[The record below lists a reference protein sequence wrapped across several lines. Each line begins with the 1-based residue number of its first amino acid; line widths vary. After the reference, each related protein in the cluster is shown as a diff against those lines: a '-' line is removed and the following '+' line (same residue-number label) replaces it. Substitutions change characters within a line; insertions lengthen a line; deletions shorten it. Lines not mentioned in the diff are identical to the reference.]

1 MTQTTT
7 GDRAGIDRKATVAQI
22 AGIMAEA
29 SAAPV
34 PFHERSEFKEIY
46 AKLHFISLGIAAMK
60 GIGEMMRPGM
70 GQMDTSLY
78 EASAVF
84 AFFGE
89 ALEAPAQ
96 EVHDTLEQL
105 QWAAKREA
113 A

>member
-7 GDRAGIDRKATVAQI
+7 GDRAGIDRKATVAQT

-46 AKLHFISLGIAAMK
+46 AKLTFISLGIAAMK
-60 GIGEMMRPGM
+60 GIGSMMQPGINEMNAGIH
-70 GQMDTSLY
+70 
-78 EASAVF
+78 EASYVF
-84 AFFGE
+84 EFFGE

-96 EVHDTLEQL
+96 EVYDTLEQL